1 MEYQNVKGGTMNIAV
16 LYEDELYM
24 WVDTVVRHDEY
35 EYVCAVLVHPK
46 FGTVITREINT
57 VRVISKDIVD

>member
-1 MEYQNVKGGTMNIAV
+1 MNIAV